1 MQCLF
6 LVLYYNPTFIYMNPD
21 TIKAPLQIGNNQ
33 ETINAK
39 GSYPHVTIGLAV
51 VMANRMIVKN
61 RKRRCEAK

>member
-1 MQCLF
+1 
-6 LVLYYNPTFIYMNPD
+6 MNPD